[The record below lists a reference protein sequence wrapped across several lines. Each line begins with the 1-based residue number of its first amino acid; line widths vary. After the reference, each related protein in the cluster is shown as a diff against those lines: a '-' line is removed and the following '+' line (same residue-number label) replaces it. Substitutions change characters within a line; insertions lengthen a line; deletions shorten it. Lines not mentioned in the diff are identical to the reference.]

1 MHRESRGERAGP
13 GRDERVGKCALR
25 NSLKLIQK
33 LAIIASAQWLKLS
46 LKFAKIASAFLD
58 GHWTPASRPPP
69 RRGTGGPRRRPS
81 DAGIKTALQRIAAAL
96 GRRRRVRRRG
106 AARAAAQ
113 RGCPWTPASRQTSVG
128 HRTLVSRLPR
138 CGTGGPRRRPL
149 HHSQSTISH
158 LRLCVRGS

>member
-106 AARAAAQ
+106 AARARLPLDAGVETAAAA
-113 RGCPWTPASRQTSVG
+113 RHGRPKAAALGRRRRDRRHGEARRPSAYLPASLRKA
-128 HRTLVSRLPR
+128 
-138 CGTGGPRRRPL
+138 
-149 HHSQSTISH
+149 SQ
-158 LRLCVRGS
+158 